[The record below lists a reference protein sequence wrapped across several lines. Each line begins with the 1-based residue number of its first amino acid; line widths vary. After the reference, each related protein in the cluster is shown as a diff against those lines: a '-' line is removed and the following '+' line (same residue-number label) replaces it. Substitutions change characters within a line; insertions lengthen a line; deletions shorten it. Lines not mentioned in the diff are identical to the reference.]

1 MPGISFRGSKK
12 IPWFSLGTIVQAT
25 AHGDATLGVA
35 ERNFQ
40 TNKDL
45 TNVLYLFVPPAISAI
60 KVRFLMTTSDEDV
73 DIEIWQGKLVQD
85 PSKLSTVD
93 CDLQRKATL
102 DVICGTQ
109 DVYGTTKHFA
119 DTINITNDVTEDGI
133 DKSIPA
139 AEHMATLHWDLK
151 GDNLVVFHGFG
162 TFDEA
167 CEIEVTGYS

>member
-1 MPGISFRGSKK
+1 MSGIRFAGSKK
-12 IPWFSLGTIVQAT
+12 IPWFSLGTINKTA

-40 TNKDL
+40 TNKAL

-60 KVRFLMTTSDEDV
+60 KVRFLLTTSNEDV
-73 DIEIWQGKLVQD
+73 DIEIWQGKLGKD
-85 PSKLSTVD
+85 PNLKPDED

-109 DVYGTTKHFA
+109 DVYGTTKHYA

-139 AEHMATLHWDLK
+139 AEHMATIHWDLK
-151 GDNLVVFHGFG
+151 GDNLVLFHGYG

>member
-1 MPGISFRGSKK
+1 MPGIKFLGSKK
-12 IPWFSLGTIVQAT
+12 IPWWSAGILDAT
-25 AHGDATLGVA
+25 ASAADVTLAVT

-40 TNKDL
+40 SVVDL
-45 TNVLYLFVPPAISAI
+45 DNAVVLFIPPAISAI
-60 KVRFLMTTSDEDV
+60 KARFLITTDDHDV
-73 DIEIWQGKLVQD
+73 DIEIWQGKLAKPPD
-85 PSKLSTVD
+85 THPDGD

-119 DTINITNDVTEDGI
+119 DTINVANDATEDGI
-133 DKSIPA
+133 DYSLPA
-139 AEHMATLHWDLK
+139 AEHMATIHWDLK

-162 TFDEA
+162 TFDGD

>member
-1 MPGISFRGSKK
+1 MPGISFVGSKK
-12 IPWFSLGTIVQAT
+12 IPWFSLGTINAT
-25 AHGDATLGVA
+25 SAAADVTLAVT

-40 TNKDL
+40 SVKDL
-45 TNVLYLFVPPAISAI
+45 TNALYLFVPPAISAI
-60 KVRFLMTTSDEDV
+60 KARFLLTTSDEDV
-73 DIEIWQGKLVQD
+73 DIEIWQGKLAQD

-119 DTINITNDVTEDGI
+119 DTINVASDVTEDGI
-133 DKSIPA
+133 DYSLPA
-139 AEHMATLHWDLK
+139 AEHMATIHWDLK